1 MRAIMFGRLI
11 STKSEDHGSLQRKR
25 MTIDRIRRA
34 WLGFISFSLLWML
47 PARLALAQHASHEP
61 QVIGWVPREILEKPT
76 TLRQGIGA
84 VHDPVS
90 TSSSEA
96 QAFYDQGVAYLHS
109 YVPIEAVRSFH
120 QALRLDP
127 SLAMA
132 YVGLTD
138 AYLSLQAVPAAHEAF
153 EKAQSLSSQVTGR
166 ERARI
171 TIWARRLDYLDGGGD
186 IQRYLEYRRAIAQA
200 LAAYPDDPWLWI
212 ERGIADESNAYAH
225 GQNGGPDTIA
235 FYEKAI
241 ALSPDEFVAHHYLAH
256 TFENLG
262 FTEKALKQAGIYA
275 RMAPDIAHAQHMY
288 GHELRRSGRTEEAIQ
303 QFLKAE
309 KIENGYYLTENIPAQ
324 YDWHH
329 AHNLYLLALCYQSL
343 GQISAAE
350 GAFREAFAQP
360 AYTDLAEFDRREWPE
375 FLLDRDRPKEALEAS
390 QDLIKSKSPLG
401 RFAGHTLA
409 GRAFLAMDRLED
421 AKRESALAEEE
432 VGKIPAGIV
441 NSLPTVGLLHAE
453 ILLQEKRWAEANGL
467 IREIEQKISA
477 VQGPDGWSEA
487 LFDLESIAKAAR
499 KAGDWELAE
508 STARRMV
515 EHDPT
520 YAGGYYALGRVAQHK
535 GDAAT
540 AQQQFV
546 RGDKLW
552 SKADPGVRQSGVQN
566 P

>member
-1 MRAIMFGRLI
+1 MRVVQSKRTARSNKKKNRGMRSLAFVAFFMLWIFAGGRLV
-11 STKSEDHGSLQRKR
+11 
-25 MTIDRIRRA
+25 
-34 WLGFISFSLLWML
+34 
-47 PARLALAQHASHEP
+47 LAQHESHEP
-61 QVIGWVPREILEKPT
+61 KKIGWVPQEILERPV
-76 TLRQGIGA
+76 TLRQGIGT
-84 VHDPVS
+84 VHDPVT

-109 YVPIEAVRSFH
+109 FVPIEAVRSFN
-120 QALRLDP
+120 QALGLDP

-138 AYLSLQAVPAAHEAF
+138 AYLSLQAVPAAHAAF
-153 EKAQSLSSQVTGR
+153 ERTQSLSSKLTGR

-171 TIWARRLDYLDGGGD
+171 TIWARRIDYLDSGGN
-186 IQRYLEYRRAIAQA
+186 IQKYLMYRQAIAQS

-212 ERGIADESNAYAH
+212 ERGMADEGNPYAH

-241 ALSPDEFVAHHYLAH
+241 ALSPDNFVAHHYLAH

-262 FTEKALKQAGIYA
+262 FTKKALEQAEIYA
-275 RMAPDIAHAQHMY
+275 RMAPAIAHAQHMY

-309 KIENGYYLTENIPAQ
+309 QIENTYYQTENIPAK

-329 AHNLYLLALCYQSL
+329 AHNLCLLALCYQSL
-343 GQISAAE
+343 GQMKAAE
-350 GAFREAFAQP
+350 ATFREAFAQP
-360 AYTDLAEFDRREWPE
+360 SYTDLAEFDRREWPE
-375 FLLDRDRPKEALEAS
+375 FLLDRDRPQEALEAS

-421 AKRESALAEEE
+421 AKNESALAEQEA
-432 VGKIPAGIV
+432 GKIPGAIL
-441 NSLPTVGLLHAE
+441 NSLPTVGQLHAE
-453 ILLQEKRWAEANGL
+453 ILLREKKWDEGNAL
-467 IREIEQKISA
+467 MKQIEQKIA
-477 VQGPDGWSEA
+477 GFQGPDAWSEA
-487 LFDLESIAKAAR
+487 LFELESIAQTAR
-499 KAGDWELAE
+499 KAGDWDLVE
-508 STARRMV
+508 STARMMIQ
-515 EHDPT
+515 HDPT
-520 YAGGYYALGRVAQHK
+520 YAGGYYALGHVAEHK

-540 AQQQFV
+540 AQQQFAT
-546 RGDKLW
+546 GDKLW
-552 SKADPGVRQSGVQN
+552 SKADPGVRRPNVQN